1 MIAGLR
7 ARHCEPTGGAKARPM
22 ARFREAI
29 LIPFKLRIGRKPS
42 ILSGI
47 GP

>member
-1 MIAGLR
+1 M
-7 ARHCEPTGGAKARPM
+7 GGAKTRPM

-29 LIPFKLRIGRKPS
+29 QIPFKLRIGRKPS